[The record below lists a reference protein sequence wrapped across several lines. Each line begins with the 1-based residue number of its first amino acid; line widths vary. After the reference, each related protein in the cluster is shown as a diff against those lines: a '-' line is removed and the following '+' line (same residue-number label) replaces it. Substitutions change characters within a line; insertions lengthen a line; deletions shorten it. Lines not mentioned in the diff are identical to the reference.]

1 MVRRQDR
8 STHHDRFHRRI
19 PARCSLECCRALP
32 RRRRRQRRGSPL
44 PDRRVIAMRDRL
56 FTELGH
62 SPVLVGIAS
71 FAVTLMLIAAGG
83 TPLA

>member
-1 MVRRQDR
+1 
-8 STHHDRFHRRI
+8 
-19 PARCSLECCRALP
+19 
-32 RRRRRQRRGSPL
+32 
-44 PDRRVIAMRDRL
+44 VIAMRDRL
-56 FTELGH
+56 FIELGH

>member
-1 MVRRQDR
+1 
-8 STHHDRFHRRI
+8 
-19 PARCSLECCRALP
+19 
-32 RRRRRQRRGSPL
+32 
-44 PDRRVIAMRDRL
+44 VIAMRDRL

-83 TPLA
+83 TPIA